1 MPSESNKILIVDDE
15 TQIRR
20 VLRAALSA
28 HGYRVRAAADGISA
42 IETFNDWKPDLII
55 TDLQMPE
62 MNGHELVRS
71 VRLVSNIPIILLSV
85 KGDERTKVAALD
97 AGADDYVVKP
107 FGIDELMARIRV
119 LLRRS
124 LSFEDNERVLEEG
137 DFRFDITGHSVF
149 VRDAKVYLTPK
160 EYELLLFL
168 FENRG
173 KVSTRR
179 SILKAVWGSNF
190 VEQPEYLRVFVM
202 QLRKK
207 IEPDPVSPVYIIT
220 EPWIGYRLKTSSL

>member
-71 VRLVSNIPIILLSV
+71 VRLVSNIPIILLPLKAM
-85 KGDERTKVAALD
+85 KGQKS
-97 AGADDYVVKP
+97 P
-107 FGIDELMARIRV
+107 P
-119 LLRRS
+119 
-124 LSFEDNERVLEEG
+124 
-137 DFRFDITGHSVF
+137 
-149 VRDAKVYLTPK
+149 LTPV
-160 EYELLLFL
+160 
-168 FENRG
+168 R
-173 KVSTRR
+173 T
-179 SILKAVWGSNF
+179 
-190 VEQPEYLRVFVM
+190 
-202 QLRKK
+202 
-207 IEPDPVSPVYIIT
+207 T
-220 EPWIGYRLKTSSL
+220 T